1 MVLCG
6 CAAIGAMGRP
16 SGSPAAARLCNK
28 TLRPSAALVL
38 LVRRDKER
46 IVSDRTATLPS
57 PLAATKSPPP
67 AAVARTKR
75 ILEGPIFT
83 TLMKLSAPNVLN
95 LLAFAGMVTFDGFF
109 LGRLGSDTL
118 AGASLVFPWVMLV
131 LQSTNNGMGTGVSS
145 AVARAIG
152 AGNSA
157 RANALVFHAFLL
169 ALALGAI
176 FSAVMLLGGPTL
188 FRLMGGQD
196 DMLDAALAYAYVALG
211 GAAGIC
217 LLNFMGNAVRG
228 TGNMALP
235 AGVLVACV
243 LAHIAISPILIFG
256 FGPLPALGAAGAA
269 WGLVLPFAVG
279 AMWFVWY
286 LHAGRALVRL
296 TFRGMVPRWELFAD
310 ILKVG
315 VPGLVD
321 IAITNLSVVV
331 LTGIAARMGRDIA
344 IGYAMG
350 ARLEYIMQPIAFGF
364 GTAIV
369 AMVGTNWGARQ
380 YARARGIALT
390 GVTTIAAVCGTIGIT
405 VAIFPALWLGL
416 FSDDPDV
423 FHVGGLYL
431 HIVAP
436 LYLCFGLGRG
446 LFFVSLGLGRAAVAA
461 GANAVRLA
469 VNVVCGLVAVYWL
482 GLGAAGFFAAI
493 AVGFALY
500 AALLLYAVLRASE
513 PAAEP
518 DDK

>member
-1 MVLCG
+1 MSNQTATVSTPVP
-6 CAAIGAMGRP
+6 APTKPAPA
-16 SGSPAAARLCNK
+16 PAA
-28 TLRPSAALVL
+28 
-38 LVRRDKER
+38 
-46 IVSDRTATLPS
+46 
-57 PLAATKSPPP
+57 
-67 AAVARTKR
+67 ARTKR

-95 LLAFAGMVTFDGFF
+95 LLAFTGMVTFDGFF
-109 LGRLGSDTL
+109 LGKLGSDAL

-152 AGNSA
+152 AGNSE

-176 FSAVMLLGGPTL
+176 FAGLMLLGGPTL

-196 DMLDAALAYAYVALG
+196 EMLDAALAYAYVALG
-211 GAAGIC
+211 GAAAIC
-217 LLNFMGNAVRG
+217 TLNFMGNAVRG
-228 TGNMALP
+228 TGNMGLP

-243 LAHIAISPILIFG
+243 LAHIAISPALIFG
-256 FGPLPALGAAGAA
+256 FGPLPPLGAAGAA

-279 AMWFVWY
+279 GAWFVWY
-286 LHAGRALVRL
+286 LHSGRAAVRL
-296 TFRGMVPRWELFAD
+296 SFRGTAPRWELFAD

-315 VPGLVD
+315 VPGLID

-350 ARLEYIMQPIAFGF
+350 ARLEYILQPIAFGF

-380 YARARGIALT
+380 YARARAIALI
-390 GVTTIAAVCGTIGIT
+390 GVTTIAAVCGTIGVT
-405 VAIFPALWLGL
+405 VAVFPTLWLGL

-423 FHVGGLYL
+423 FRVGGLYL

-436 LYLCFGLGRG
+436 LYLCFGIGRG
-446 LFFVSLGLGRAAVAA
+446 LFFVSQGLGRGAAAA

-469 VNVVCGLVAVYWL
+469 VNVVGGLVAVYWL
-482 GLGAAGFFAAI
+482 DLGMVGFFASVAI
-493 AVGFALY
+493 GFALY
-500 AALLLYAVLRASE
+500 AALLIWAVMRVKE
-513 PAAEP
+513 PQAAAAGT
-518 DDK
+518 KAA

>member
-1 MVLCG
+1 MSDQ
-6 CAAIGAMGRP
+6 AATFSSLIPAP
-16 SGSPAAARLCNK
+16 AKPAPAPAAAR
-28 TLRPSAALVL
+28 
-38 LVRRDKER
+38 
-46 IVSDRTATLPS
+46 
-57 PLAATKSPPP
+57 TK
-67 AAVARTKR
+67 K

-95 LLAFAGMVTFDGFF
+95 LLAFTGMVTFDGFF
-109 LGRLGSDTL
+109 LGKLGSDAL

-152 AGNSA
+152 AGNSE

-176 FSAVMLLGGPTL
+176 FAALMLLGGPTL

-196 DMLDAALAYAYVALG
+196 DMLGAALAYAYVALG
-211 GAAGIC
+211 GAAAIC
-217 LLNFMGNAVRG
+217 ALNFMGNAVRG

-269 WGLVLPFAVG
+269 WGLVLPFVAGGV
-279 AMWFVWY
+279 WFVWY
-286 LHAGRALVRL
+286 LHSGRALVQLR
-296 TFRGMVPRWELFAD
+296 FRGVAPRRELFAD

-364 GTAIV
+364 GTAMV
-369 AMVGTNWGARQ
+369 AMVGTNWGAHQ
-380 YARARGIALT
+380 YARARAIALT
-390 GVTTIAAVCGTIGIT
+390 GVTTIAAVCGAIGIT

-423 FHVGGLYL
+423 FRVGGLYL
-431 HIVAP
+431 QIVAP
-436 LYLCFGLGRG
+436 LYLCFGVGRG
-446 LFFVSLGLGRAAVAA
+446 LFFVSLGLGRAAAAA

-469 VNVVCGLVAVYWL
+469 VNVACGLISVYWL
-482 GLGAAGFFAAI
+482 DLGMVGFFASVAL
-493 AVGFALY
+493 GFAV
-500 AALLLYAVLRASE
+500 YAVLLVWAVLRVKE
-513 PAAEP
+513 PAAGNS
-518 DDK
+518 KG